1 MATIN
6 AVNTSLSGQTGTNK
20 FVGSTA
26 PLFDDFQQFTGNA
39 GQQIKDVNG
48 AVVFGYIGVASG
60 VNSIYALNAIAGASP
75 ALVAQGSD
83 ANIIALLQGK
93 GNAGCGIQGCSTN
106 SAAAAGYVGQI
117 ISNSAGPVAMTST
130 IQVNVTSISLTAGD
144 WVVNS
149 AVIFVP
155 TGTITVIAAGLNT
168 VSATLGGLNSYSVI
182 QGFNMINS
190 QGFACPLL
198 SVSVAATTTLYLVA
212 QSTFTATQ
220 GVYGNIVARRV
231 R

>member
-83 ANIIALLQGK
+83 TNILALLQGK

-106 SAAAAGYVGQI
+106 SAAAAGYVGQV
-117 ISNSAGPVAMTST
+117 ISSIVGPIAMTST
-130 IQVNVTSISLTAGD
+130 IALNVTSISLTAGD
-144 WVVNS
+144 WVVS
-149 AVIFVP
+149 GAFLVVP
-155 TGTITVIAAGLNT
+155 TGTISALFCGLST
-168 VSATLGGLNSYSVI
+168 TSATLGSLPTYTSV
-182 QGFNMINS
+182 QGFNMLNA
-190 QGFACPLL
+190 QGYPTPTLHI
-198 SVSVAATTTLYLVA
+198 SVPTTTTLYLVA

-220 GVYGNIVARRV
+220 TIYGSIIARRV